1 MGTPIINLPQTGER
15 ADLRARMSAYLLRR
29 VRVACDQRQACSD
42 QWEGGDQT
50 GKLPSILFI
59 RLAHQQYR

>member
-1 MGTPIINLPQTGER
+1 
-15 ADLRARMSAYLLRR
+15 MSAYLLRR

-50 GKLPSILFI
+50 GKLPSILSFGLLTNSI
-59 RLAHQQYR
+59 DDVLLLLTTIVSLMAGRP